1 MMTEPFP
8 YDWAEVYDDYSTGL
22 PGDVE
27 FYVKEAAEAE
37 GEVLELG
44 CGTGRILIPIAQAG
58 GTVTGLDLAPPM
70 LAICRDKVAR
80 EPEEVGKR
88 ITLVEGDMR
97 NFDLGKQFALIL
109 CPYRAF
115 LHNLTVE
122 DQLATLGC
130 VHRHLA
136 PSGRFVMNVFDP
148 LLDLIVSRLGKKN
161 AGEHQLDC
169 SYFDG
174 TTQNQVDVYQKRWYD
189 ADAQVVHCEFRFIE
203 KLDDGRQ
210 RLKTTKT
217 LTLRWVYRRE
227 MEHLLA
233 RAGFEVVELLGDFDR
248 APFAYGREQIW
259 IVRKASD
266 SKRRE

>member
-1 MMTEPFP
+1 MTEPFP

-22 PGDVE
+22 PHDVE
-27 FYVKEAAEAE
+27 CYVKEAREAE

-44 CGTGRILIPIAQAG
+44 CGTGRTLIPIAQAG
-58 GTVTGLDLAPPM
+58 RTITGLDLAPPM
-70 LAICRDKVAR
+70 LAICRDKVAHL
-80 EPEEVGKR
+80 PEAVRKR
-88 ITLVEGDMR
+88 ITLVEADMR
-97 NFDLGKQFALIL
+97 SFDLDKEFALVI

-130 VHRHLA
+130 VRKHLA
-136 PSGRFVMNVFDP
+136 PGGRFIMNVFDP
-148 LLDLIVSRLGKKN
+148 RLDVIASRLGREN

-189 ADAQVVHCEFRFIE
+189 AEAQLVHCEFRFIE
-203 KLDDGRQ
+203 KLDDGSQ
-210 RLKTTKT
+210 RLKTTKK

-227 MEHLLA
+227 MEHLFA
-233 RAGFEVVELLGDFDR
+233 RAGFEVVELFGDFDR
-248 APFAYGREQIW
+248 GAFAYGGEQIW
-259 IVRKASD
+259 VVRRKGD
-266 SKRRE
+266 SRRRD